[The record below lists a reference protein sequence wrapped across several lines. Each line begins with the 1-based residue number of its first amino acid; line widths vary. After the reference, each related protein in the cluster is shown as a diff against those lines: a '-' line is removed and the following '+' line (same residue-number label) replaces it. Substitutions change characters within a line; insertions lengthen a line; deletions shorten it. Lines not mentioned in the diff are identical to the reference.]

1 MADSG
6 CSIKAD
12 ICIPDSKISEIDFP
26 QGNCKGEYEID
37 FPQGSNVHSSVKTVM
52 AGLLLQGHQG
62 PIYCAT
68 IIVI

>member
-1 MADSG
+1 MADAECG
-6 CSIKAD
+6 IKAA

-26 QGNCKGEYEID
+26 QGNQKDEYELD
-37 FPQGSNVHSSVKTVM
+37 FPQGSNLHSRVKAVM

>member
-1 MADSG
+1 MADAG
-6 CSIKAD
+6 CGIKAA
-12 ICIPDSKISEIDFP
+12 ICIPDFP
-26 QGNCKGEYEID
+26 QSNRKGEYELD
-37 FPQGSNVHSSVKTVM
+37 FPQGSNLHSRVKAVM